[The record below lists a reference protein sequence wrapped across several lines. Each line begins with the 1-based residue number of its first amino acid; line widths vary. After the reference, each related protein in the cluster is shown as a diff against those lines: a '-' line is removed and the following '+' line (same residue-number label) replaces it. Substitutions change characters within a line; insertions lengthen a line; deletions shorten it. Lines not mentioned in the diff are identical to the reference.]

1 MMRITATT
9 DKQFVGKEFD
19 ETQNP
24 VVLDD
29 DVSMYV
35 DRVIQLDSG
44 LRFISSNYIIDAE
57 GI

>member
-9 DKQFVGKEFD
+9 DKQYVGKEFD

-29 DVSMYV
+29 DVSIYV
-35 DRVIQLDSG
+35 DRVIQLDTG
-44 LRFISSNYIIDAE
+44 LRFISSNFIIDAE